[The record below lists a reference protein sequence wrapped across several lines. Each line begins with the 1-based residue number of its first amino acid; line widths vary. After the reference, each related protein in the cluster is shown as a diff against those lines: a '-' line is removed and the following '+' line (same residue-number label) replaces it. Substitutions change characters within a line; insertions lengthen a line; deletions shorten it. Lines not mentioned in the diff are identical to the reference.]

1 MGNLMKEDRYTSLPS
16 WPISLE
22 ELMRLLNR
30 DAIDQAKTAAD
41 ERERPHPTTA
51 FTLDCIAQQA
61 PWFNPEELQM
71 DRAVHP
77 LFRKADEL
85 PE

>member
-1 MGNLMKEDRYTSLPS
+1 MKQDHYTSLPS
-16 WPISLE
+16 WPITLD

-30 DAIDQAKTAAD
+30 AAIDAAA
-41 ERERPHPTTA
+41 ERAMEGFAHPTAA

-61 PWFNPEELQM
+61 PWFDPGELQM

-77 LFRKADEL
+77 LFRTEDVLSE
-85 PE
+85 

>member
-1 MGNLMKEDRYTSLPS
+1 MKQDRYTSLPS

-30 DAIDQAKTAAD
+30 SAVDAAA
-41 ERERPHPTTA
+41 ESAFQGLPHPTAA

-61 PWFNPEELQM
+61 PWFDPSEQQM
-71 DRAVHP
+71 DGAVHP

-85 PE
+85 AE